1 MKNKLLTF
9 CFFILIGLSAIIIA
23 QTSYALFKK
32 SQSGSANANL
42 ATWTVTLSEPEE
54 SNYLSIVPGPTGTEA
69 SYDINITSQAEV
81 DIIYTIVIENL
92 PSGVS
97 VSLDNDSF
105 IPAEN
110 NRVIFS
116 DVSVITHNAN
126 VKTRTHK
133 LTFKASESTNHVDE
147 QEIDIDVIARQ
158 NL

>member
-1 MKNKLLTF
+1 MKNKLITVKF
-9 CFFILIGLSAIIIA
+9 IILIILLTLIVIPA
-23 QTSYALFKK
+23 SYAVFKK
-32 SQSGSANANL
+32 AQSGTEQADL

-54 SNYLSIVPGPTGTEA
+54 SNYLSILPDPNGTNA

-105 IPAEN
+105 VPEEN

-116 DVSVITHNAN
+116 DIYVIAHNAN
-126 VKTRTHK
+126 EKTKTHT
-133 LTFKASESTNHVDE
+133 LTFKADSTASYVDE
-147 QEIDIDVIARQ
+147 QEVDINVIARQ
-158 NL
+158 KL